1 MVTKKVYVAFP
12 SDTSYDGCILIAADS
27 LDEAKE
33 MANDK
38 NKIVY
43 DCLIST
49 LELVEGMTYEGDES
63 MILVNGIYRK

>member
-1 MVTKKVYVAFP
+1 MVTKNVYVAFP

-33 MANDK
+33 MVNEK
-38 NKIVY
+38 NKTAC

-49 LELVEGMTYEGDES
+49 PELVNGMTYEGDES
-63 MILVNGIYRK
+63 TILVDGIY